1 MDTLR
6 KIILFAFVLLV
17 ATATSAQ
24 QRRPCILN
32 IPTDNAKTR
41 GILGVSY
48 KDWDP
53 QKVYRQAVVLIS
65 FADCDFSMEDP
76 AAYYKRVFNE
86 KGYNEGLGQGCVAD
100 YFRDQSGGLLNLQFD
115 IYGPIK
121 IDISAKGSDTY
132 NYGGDAIRKALEAL
146 ATLTTQDFSVY
157 DWDGDGRLGQIVF
170 VAAGFTG
177 NQVTGHIWPNT
188 QYNGT
193 QVFGDIRVELATL
206 SCELWGNSSRCGIGT
221 ICHEFAHCLGLP
233 DIYPTNNSSYFSLVD
248 EWDLMDGGNY
258 TNRGWCPPNFSTM
271 EKMLLG
277 WTTPI
282 ELTEPTTITGMKPVS
297 EGGETYLI
305 RNSGYTDEY
314 YLLENRR
321 QTKWDY
327 GIPGD
332 GLAVFHVDYNEQSW
346 NNNEVNISDSHPRY
360 DLFHADSKDYKT
372 WDPANNGR
380 DMGKYTMDDW
390 LRNRYLST
398 STYPYTNPETQI
410 INDVLNDSS
419 TPASTVY
426 HKNAVGALFMS
437 KAISNIRVADDG
449 TISFDF
455 MGGTS
460 GMRGVYSQGNISDV
474 FYDLNGHRLSAAPVR
489 PGIYIVRDSEGK
501 TKKIIQ

>member
-1 MDTLR
+1 MDALR

-24 QRRPCILN
+24 QRKPCLRN

-41 GILGVSY
+41 GFLGYPVQ
-48 KDWDP
+48 DWDP

-65 FADCDFSMEDP
+65 FADTDFSMDDP
-76 AAYYKRVFNE
+76 ATYYNRLFNE

-100 YFRDQSGGLLNLQFD
+100 YFRDQSGGLFNLQFD

-121 IDISAKGSDTY
+121 VSINAKGSDN
-132 NYGGDAIRKALEAL
+132 NYGDNAVKQALETL
-146 ATLTTQDFSVY
+146 STLTTQDFSVY
-157 DWDGDGRLGQIVF
+157 DWDGNGEVEQVVF

-177 NQVTGHIWPNT
+177 NQVTGYIWPNT
-188 QYNGT
+188 QY
-193 QVFGDIRVELATL
+193 VAAKAPGDKIIRMNTI
-206 SCELWGNSSRCGIGT
+206 SCELWENSARCGIGT

-233 DIYPTNNSSYFSLVD
+233 DIYPTQGSTFSVVD

-258 TNRGWCPPNFSTM
+258 TNKGWCPPNFSAL

-277 WTTPI
+277 WATPT

-297 EGGETYLI
+297 EGGATYLI
-305 RNSGYTDEY
+305 RNSGYTNEY
-314 YLLENRR
+314 YLLENRQ

-327 GIPGD
+327 GAPGE
-332 GLAVFHVDYNEQSW
+332 GLAIFHVNYDKDKWGS
-346 NNNEVNISDSHPRY
+346 NEVNVSDSHPRY

-372 WDPANNGR
+372 WDPANNGE
-380 DMGKYTMDDW
+380 DKGKYTMDDW

-398 STYPYTNPETQI
+398 SPYPYTNPETQL
-410 INDVLNDSS
+410 INDVLNDES
-419 TPASTVY
+419 TPASTVFN
-426 HKNAVGALFMS
+426 KNAEGALLMS
-437 KAISNIRVADDG
+437 KAISNIRLADDG

-460 GMRGVYSQGNISDV
+460 GIQPIIEVTDTDNRW
-474 FYDLNGHRLSAAPVR
+474 YDLQGRQLQGEPR
-489 PGIYIVRDSEGK
+489 QKGFYIHNR
-501 TKKIIQ
+501 KKVAR